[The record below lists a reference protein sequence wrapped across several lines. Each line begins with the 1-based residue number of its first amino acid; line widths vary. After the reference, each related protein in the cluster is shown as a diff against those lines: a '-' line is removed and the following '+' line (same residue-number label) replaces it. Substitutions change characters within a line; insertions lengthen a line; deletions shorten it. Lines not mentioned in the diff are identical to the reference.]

1 MDFSNITHIKR
12 INLVYSENAV
22 NELLSNEW
30 ILISC
35 DSDYAV
41 VGATDKVFNRFDI
54 PYTEIR

>member
-41 VGATDKVFNRFDI
+41 VGATA
-54 PYTEIR
+54 